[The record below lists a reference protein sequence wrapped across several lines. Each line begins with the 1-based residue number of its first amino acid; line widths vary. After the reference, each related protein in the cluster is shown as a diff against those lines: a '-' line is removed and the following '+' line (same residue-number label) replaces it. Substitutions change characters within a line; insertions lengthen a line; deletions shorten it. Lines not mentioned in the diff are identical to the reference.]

1 MRILEIAVAMLLV
14 ASNAGAF
21 SEIDVKKLLA
31 VNVCVSC
38 DLSGADLR
46 EANLV
51 KANLRYANLRG
62 ADLSK
67 ANLKKADFF
76 NADLRGANLRGVKMS
91 GAYCS
96 GADLSGAVLWNANT
110 KGAIFCKTKT
120 PWGVDNSGCKK
131 AK

>member
-1 MRILEIAVAMLLV
+1 MRISGISVAMLLV

-21 SEIDVKKLLA
+21 SKIDVKKLLA

-46 EANLV
+46 DANLV
-51 KANLRYANLRG
+51 KANLR
-62 ADLSK
+62 
-67 ANLKKADFF
+67 
-76 NADLRGANLRGVKMS
+76 GVEMS
-91 GAYCS
+91 GAYFS
-96 GADLSGAVLWNANT
+96 KADLSRAVLWNADT

>member
-1 MRILEIAVAMLLV
+1 MRILAIAVTMLFV
-14 ASNAGAF
+14 ASNVGAF
-21 SEIDVKKLLA
+21 NEIHLKKLLA
-31 VNVCVSC
+31 VNACVSC

-46 EANLV
+46 FANV
-51 KANLRYANLRG
+51 RG
-62 ADLSK
+62 ADLSG

-76 NADLRGANLRGVKMS
+76 NADLRKANLRGVEMN
-91 GAYCS
+91 GAYFS
-96 GADLSGAVLWNANT
+96 KADLSGAVLWNANT